1 MILKIYSAKF
11 GFFNTHKAV
20 SYSFLQLS
28 KCTLI
33 LLLLGPKTLES
44 ALTPLL
50 FSHPTFSLSTNLV
63 QNPATPHHFCPALPC
78 QATASV
84 AHTQHLSPSCIT
96 YHFGKHRVL

>member
-44 ALTPLL
+44 ALLL
-50 FSHPTFSLSTNLV
+50 SFFH
-63 QNPATPHHFCPALPC
+63 TPHSAC
-78 QATASV
+78 Q
-84 AHTQHLSPSCIT
+84 QILSRIQLLLTTSAPLSLV
-96 YHFGKHRVL
+96 RPQPL